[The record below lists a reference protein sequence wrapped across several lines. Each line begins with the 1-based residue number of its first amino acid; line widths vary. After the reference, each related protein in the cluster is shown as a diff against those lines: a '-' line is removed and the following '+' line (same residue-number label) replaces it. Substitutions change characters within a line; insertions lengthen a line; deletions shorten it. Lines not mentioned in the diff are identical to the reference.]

1 MTLMKTNWRL
11 FVGLAI
17 FYVVM
22 TLIYY
27 YLGGE
32 AVGISGMLLSA
43 CLAGMVGFYLW
54 FTDKRI
60 GRDLPE
66 DRLDA
71 EIAEG
76 AGELGFYSPHSWWP
90 LPVALSSMVTAL
102 SLLVGWWMTLIGVG
116 ALVISII
123 GFVTEYEKP
132 LAENAPH

>member
-1 MTLMKTNWRL
+1 MKTNWRL

-102 SLLVGWWMTLIGVG
+102 SLLVGWWLTLIGVG

>member
-1 MTLMKTNWRL
+1 MKTNWRL

-22 TLIYY
+22 TLIYF

-132 LAENAPH
+132 LPENASH

>member
-1 MTLMKTNWRL
+1 
-11 FVGLAI
+11 
-17 FYVVM
+17 M

-132 LAENAPH
+132 LPENASH

>member
-1 MTLMKTNWRL
+1 MKTNWRL

-60 GRDLPE
+60 GRDIPE

>member
-1 MTLMKTNWRL
+1 MKTNWRL
-11 FVGLAI
+11 FVGLSI

-90 LPVALSSMVTAL
+90 RPVALSSMVTAL

-132 LAENAPH
+132 LPENAPH

>member
-1 MTLMKTNWRL
+1 MKTNWRL
-11 FVGLAI
+11 FVGLSI

-27 YLGGE
+27 FLGGE

-132 LAENAPH
+132 LPENAPH

>member
-1 MTLMKTNWRL
+1 MKTNWRL

-132 LAENAPH
+132 LPENVPH

>member
-1 MTLMKTNWRL
+1 MKTNWLL

-132 LAENAPH
+132 LPENAPH

>member
-1 MTLMKTNWRL
+1 MKTNWRL
-11 FVGLAI
+11 FVGLSI

-132 LAENAPH
+132 LPENAPH

>member
-1 MTLMKTNWRL
+1 MKTNWRL
-11 FVGLAI
+11 FVGLSI
-17 FYVVM
+17 FYVAM
-22 TLIYY
+22 TIIYY
-27 YLGGE
+27 YIGGE
-32 AVGISGMLLSA
+32 AVGISGMILSA

-60 GRDLPE
+60 GHDLPE

-71 EIAEG
+71 EIADG

-132 LAENAPH
+132 LPENSAH

>member
-1 MTLMKTNWRL
+1 MKTNWRL

-60 GRDLPE
+60 GRELPE

>member
-1 MTLMKTNWRL
+1 MKTNWRL

>member
-1 MTLMKTNWRL
+1 MKTNWRL

-76 AGELGFYSPHSWWP
+76 AGELGFYGPHTWWP

-132 LAENAPH
+132 LPENAPH

>member
-1 MTLMKTNWRL
+1 MKTNWRL

-102 SLLVGWWMTLIGVG
+102 SLLVGWWMSLIGVG

-132 LAENAPH
+132 LPENAPH